1 MSTSTRNFE
10 LKGRVICAMKRIG
23 RPATAAEI
31 QSMGLSAAFPVADVR
46 FLLDELAIFGFL
58 LVEDRTEA
66 FNPGRLCQSRRVA
79 RRYYSLPPEGS

>member
-1 MSTSTRNFE
+1 MSTTRSFE
-10 LKGRVICAMKRIG
+10 LKGRVIGAVKRIG

-31 QSMGLSAAFPVADVR
+31 QSMGLSCAFPIDRVR

-66 FNPGRLCQSRRVA
+66 FNPGRLCQSRRVL